1 MSAVIKPRKFTALLK
16 LTRKSIPQIIAEAQ
30 GIVQGMT
37 GNTWFPAPP
46 ITLAS
51 VTAAING
58 LTAAQTAAASKTK
71 GTVAAMHA
79 LVPPL
84 ENMLKLLASYV
95 TSVANQNPADGD
107 AIIKGANL
115 YQRTKPQNPDNGY
128 RVHATKV
135 AGQLFIMTVRV
146 PRASYEFEMT
156 TDPTNATSW
165 VNIYKGLKCKFL
177 KTGLTSGTRYYIRVK
192 TVTLAGESAPSDV
205 LSSVVL

>member
-1 MSAVIKPRKFTALLK
+1 MSAVLKPRKFTALLK

-30 GIVQGMT
+30 GVVQGMT
-37 GNTWFPAPP
+37 GNAWFPAPP
-46 ITLAS
+46 VTLAA
-51 VTAAING
+51 VTGAINS
-58 LTAAQTAAASKTK
+58 LVAAQTAAATKAK

-84 ENMLKLLASYV
+84 EAMLRELASYV
-95 TSVANQNPADGD
+95 SSVANQNPTDGD

-115 YQRTKPQNPDNGY
+115 FQRTKPQNPSNGF

-135 AGQLFIMTVRV
+135 AGQLFIMTVKV
-146 PRASYEFEMT
+146 PRAAYEFEMT
-156 TDPTNATSW
+156 TDPTNAASW
-165 VNIYKGLKCKFL
+165 VSIYKGLLCKFL
-177 KTGLTSGTRYYIRVK
+177 KTGLISGTRYYIRVK